1 MNTMLEAIAGNKRE
15 KVVRGLL
22 DQFRH
27 MLSEAADVVTGSES
41 SFAEYERALLEL
53 SNEACRL
60 SVRDKLQTIADQ
72 HVSKRLV
79 INSVVYQRHQEG
91 SAQYHSLCGTVMIA
105 RPTYRNAHQRNGA
118 TVVPLELA
126 AGLMHAATPA
136 LGYRVALGYA
146 QCPSRQLVA
155 QLTAS
160 FRCPPSRSTLERIGK
175 AIGHDV
181 KQQVAVIE
189 PLVRQAQR
197 LPEGVHA
204 ISVGLDRTTIPMHEV
219 LHPSSAISKSRSRRN
234 RPYVRARPEPCCVN
248 YRMAY
253 VGTVAFID
261 KHGETLRSL
270 RYGASADEGPERVLA
285 SMLDDVRHAQR
296 TRQRQRKPLL
306 PVGIVQDGA
315 PEMWQLVRDALRGD
329 ALTHASFEAIDHY
342 HVMEHLAGALAVLP
356 LAQHLRQ
363 QKLRQWSDELQ
374 RDDDAIDRIEA
385 FLKRQCR
392 DYASTCKQAQ
402 RHERFNDYAALRD
415 HTKYVTYN
423 KDRMRYASVRA
434 AGLPIGSGVTEG
446 ACKSLVTV
454 RTKGSG
460 QRWKSKGVNA
470 VLTLRANFLSDRL
483 PAAIHSLR
491 SLHTASITQSQRAA

>member
-1 MNTMLEAIAGNKRE
+1 MNTMLEVITGDKRE

-27 MLSEAADVVTGSES
+27 LLSEAAAVLTGPQS

-60 SVRDKLQTIADQ
+60 SVRDRLQTIADQ

-79 INSVVYQRHQEG
+79 INGVLYQRHQEG
-91 SAQYHSLCGTVMIA
+91 SAQYHSLCGTVRVT
-105 RPTYRNAHQRNGA
+105 RPTYRNAHERNGA

-126 AGLMHAATPA
+126 AGLMHRATPA

-146 QCPSRQLVA
+146 QCPSRQLAA
-155 QLTAS
+155 QLLAS
-160 FRCPPSRSTLERIGK
+160 FRCAPSRSTLERIGK

-181 KQQVAVIE
+181 KQHVAVIE
-189 PLVRQAQR
+189 PLVRDTQR
-197 LPEGVHA
+197 LPDGVHA
-204 ISVGLDRTTIPMHEV
+204 ISVGLDRTTIPMHE
-219 LHPSSAISKSRSRRN
+219 LLPPSASTSKTRPHRN
-234 RPYVRARPEPCCVN
+234 RPYLRARPEPCCVN

-261 KHGETLRSL
+261 EHGETLRSF
-270 RYGASADEGPERVLA
+270 RYGASADEGPERVIT

-296 TRQRQRKPLL
+296 ARRRRRKPLL

-315 PEMWQLVRDALRGD
+315 PEMWQLVRDALNGEP
-329 ALTHASFEAIDHY
+329 LTHATYEAIDHY

-356 LAQHLRQ
+356 MAQHKRQ
-363 QKLRQWSDELQ
+363 QKLHEWSDELQ
-374 RDDDAIDRIEA
+374 RDDAAIDRVET
-385 FLKRQCR
+385 FLRRQCR
-392 DYASTCKQAQ
+392 DYTKTCTQAQ
-402 RHERFNDYAALRD
+402 RRERYNDYAALRD
-415 HTKYVTYN
+415 HTKYITYN
-423 KDRMRYASVRA
+423 KDRMRYATMRT

-483 PAAIHSLR
+483 EATVHSLR
-491 SLHTASITQSQRAA
+491 ILHTANITQSQRAA